1 MHEVIVVLSFVLIFA
16 TICVATRN
24 SSVRQVT
31 SINQHGYFGD
41 NEVNGL
47 QVARASRCYT
57 CLLYTIMYPPLVE
70 KWNVWMYNYRP
81 YFDSPVML

>member
-41 NEVNGL
+41 NEVNAKMACKWHMLHLLAVYNHVSTFSGK
-47 QVARASRCYT
+47 VE
-57 CLLYTIMYPPLVE
+57 CLDV
-70 KWNVWMYNYRP
+70 
-81 YFDSPVML
+81 